1 MKLKQLEVFVAVADH
16 KSFSRAAEA
25 LYLTQPTVSV
35 YISGLEKE
43 LNAKLFVRNTK
54 EIDVTEQGMKLYQY
68 AREMLILQ
76 NRITEL
82 FASRAGAFS
91 GH

>member
-54 EIDVTEQGMKLYQY
+54 EICMTEQGTQDRKSTRLNSSH
-68 AREMLILQ
+68 AL
-76 NRITEL
+76 
-82 FASRAGAFS
+82 
-91 GH
+91 

>member
-35 YISGLEKE
+35 YISSLEKE
-43 LNAKLFVRNTK
+43 LNAKLLDRKSV
-54 EIDVTEQGMKLYQY
+54 V
-68 AREMLILQ
+68 
-76 NRITEL
+76 
-82 FASRAGAFS
+82 
-91 GH
+91 

>member
-54 EIDVTEQGMKLYQY
+54 EICMTEQGTQLYQY
-68 AREMLILQ
+68 AREILILQ
-76 NRITEL
+76 DQIME
-82 FASRAGAFS
+82 
-91 GH
+91 